1 MTTSG
6 FTTRIQGGPLGELV
20 QWADL
25 IGALDSSNLI
35 SFRIIISI
43 DELGLIK
50 GKTCYE
56 ETEFPNIDFLITD
69 ITGGKERFFGQIIF
83 NSCIGFWRLLNEKAF
98 FSFGWAC
105 ILNLTYKTP

>member
-1 MTTSG
+1 M
-6 FTTRIQGGPLGELV
+6 V

-25 IGALDSSNLI
+25 IGALDSFDLI

-69 ITGGKERFFGQIIF
+69 ITGAKEGFFWPYNF
-83 NSCIGFWRLLNEKAF
+83 
-98 FSFGWAC
+98 
-105 ILNLTYKTP
+105 

>member
-6 FTTRIQGGPLGELV
+6 FTTRIKGGPLGELV

-25 IGALDSSNLI
+25 IGALDSSDLI

-50 GKTCYE
+50 GKTCYK

-69 ITGGKERFFGQIIF
+69 ITGAKEGFLIKSFLTVASDFGQF
-83 NSCIGFWRLLNEKAF
+83 
-98 FSFGWAC
+98 
-105 ILNLTYKTP
+105 

>member
-1 MTTSG
+1 M
-6 FTTRIQGGPLGELV
+6 V

-25 IGALDSSNLI
+25 IGALDSSDLI

-69 ITGGKERFFGQIIF
+69 ITGAKE
-83 NSCIGFWRLLNEKAF
+83 GFLIK
-98 FSFGWAC
+98 
-105 ILNLTYKTP
+105 

>member
-1 MTTSG
+1 M
-6 FTTRIQGGPLGELV
+6 V

-25 IGALDSSNLI
+25 IGALDSFDLI

-69 ITGGKERFFGQIIF
+69 ITGAKE
-83 NSCIGFWRLLNEKAF
+83 GFLIKLF
-98 FSFGWAC
+98 
-105 ILNLTYKTP
+105 LTVASVFEDF